1 MYFGICC
8 GLKQFVVIVF
18 IMLCVPAHTHAPITH
33 HQHLNWWEWLMSFS
47 QGCVLLVVYVFRHI
61 TYHNWMHCTCVI
73 HCCIAY
79 MYITLHTHNSW
90 HVSNTYHHNVMSWLW
105 HTCHKLHSYIVPVTT
120 SHMAHARYAPWVTRP
135 HTHQLDGASL
145 VCIMTLGVA
154 YTHATHICVLHVYT
168 MLKFTHRYITL
179 SHIPNTPSHIT
190 GDTMYKCN

>member
-1 MYFGICC
+1 MHPSHTTNISIDGNGLCHSVRVVCC
-8 GLKQFVVIVF
+8 
-18 IMLCVPAHTHAPITH
+18 
-33 HQHLNWWEWLMSFS
+33 WWCMCSGTS
-47 QGCVLLVVYVFRHI
+47 HI
-61 TYHNWMHCTCVI
+61 TI
-73 HCCIAY
+73 GCIAHVW
-79 MYITLHTHNSW
+79 YIVALHTCISPYTHTHNSW

-105 HTCHKLHSYIVPVTT
+105 HTCHKLHSFIVQFTT

-145 VCIMTLGVA
+145 VCIMILGVA
-154 YTHATHICVLHVYT
+154 YTHATHICVLYVYT